1 MTPLSRSASSTL
13 CYAGGTPPVAGTG
26 PATAVAGIAGSAA
39 VGLLVLT
46 MLAMQTA
53 GGG

>member
-1 MTPLSRSASSTL
+1 MTPLSRSASSRL
-13 CYAGGTPPVAGTG
+13 CFARGTPPVAGTG
-26 PATAVAGIAGSAA
+26 LATAVAGIAGSAA

-53 GGG
+53 EGG